1 MPANDQAVQKGM
13 LKLGGARDAHARNA
27 PRSQVLEDSEAGA
40 MSLATWHVG
49 LDEMTSLLTGG
60 FLPEH

>member
-27 PRSQVLEDSEAGA
+27 HRSQVLEDSEAGA
-40 MSLATWHVG
+40 NEFDHLAR
-49 LDEMTSLLTGG
+49 G
-60 FLPEH
+60 FG